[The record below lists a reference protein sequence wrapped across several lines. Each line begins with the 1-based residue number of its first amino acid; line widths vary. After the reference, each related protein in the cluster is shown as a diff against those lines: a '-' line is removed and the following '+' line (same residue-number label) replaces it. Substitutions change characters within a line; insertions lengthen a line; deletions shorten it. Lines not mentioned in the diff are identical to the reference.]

1 MATALNLPSNK
12 PATTYRTRVD
22 ALEAKELPAMILYAI
37 EESGS
42 RLPGPAPG
50 VRRRKVRLEMMVEG
64 QPPADTLV
72 DPLYVFAVNTL
83 LADATLAGMLRRL
96 EETSF
101 MWETEASY
109 QDACV
114 AVCDFRGS
122 VCHQQRSISQKGLL
136 IVMDQRLF
144 FLKSHVLY
152 GAVHTAGQFYMV
164 PARYVDDLL
173 RDGIAETEAQHDEGL
188 RAEAN
193 RLAAIDAA
201 HDNDSAAQQQS
212 RPKARAEFRN
222 SVSLRLCGEQ
232 DF

>member
-1 MATALNLPSNK
+1 
-12 PATTYRTRVD
+12 
-22 ALEAKELPAMILYAI
+22 
-37 EESGS
+37 
-42 RLPGPAPG
+42 
-50 VRRRKVRLEMMVEG
+50 MMVEG

-83 LADATLAGMLRRL
+83 LADATLAGLLRRL
-96 EETSF
+96 EETSL

-109 QDACV
+109 QDACI
-114 AVCDFRGS
+114 AVCDFRGG

-173 RDGIAETEAQHDEGL
+173 RDGIAETEAQHE
-188 RAEAN
+188 
-193 RLAAIDAA
+193 DACA
-201 HDNDSAAQQQS
+201 RKRTAWRRSTQPMTTTTPS
-212 RPKARAEFRN
+212 SKWRPKRSRIPNRFLCA
-222 SVSLRLCGEQ
+222 SVVNRFLMFADVCKVRSQ
-232 DF
+232 